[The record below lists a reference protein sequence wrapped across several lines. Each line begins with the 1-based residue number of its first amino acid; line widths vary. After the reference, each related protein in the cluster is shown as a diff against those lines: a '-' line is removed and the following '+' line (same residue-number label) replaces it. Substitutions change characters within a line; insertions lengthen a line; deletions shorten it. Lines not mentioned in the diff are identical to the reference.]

1 MKKYIVDTN
10 FIIRYLLSDNEDQYK
25 ETKGFFESARE
36 GKIQIQL
43 EQSVFVEVIFVLS
56 SFYEIPKE
64 KIVATLHSLLSYKG
78 LEAEKQLLQHA
89 LEIFQENNIH
99 IVDAIVIARCNY
111 SKNQVLT
118 FDKKLKKTIK
128 CNILP

>member
-10 FIIRYLLSDNEDQYK
+10 FIVRYLVADNEDQYMEAK
-25 ETKGFFESARE
+25 ELFESARE
-36 GKIQIQL
+36 GKVQIQL

-64 KIVATLHSLLSYKG
+64 KIVDTMRSLLSYKG
-78 LEAEKQLLQHA
+78 LETEKNLLQHA
-89 LEIFQENNIH
+89 LEIFQENTIH

-111 SKNQVLT
+111 SEKQVLT
-118 FDKKLKKTIK
+118 FDKKLKRTIK
-128 CNILP
+128 